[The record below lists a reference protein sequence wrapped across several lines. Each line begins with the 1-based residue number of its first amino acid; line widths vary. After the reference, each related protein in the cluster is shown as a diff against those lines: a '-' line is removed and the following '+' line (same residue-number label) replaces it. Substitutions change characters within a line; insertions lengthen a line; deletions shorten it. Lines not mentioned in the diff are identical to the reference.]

1 MDKQTQDASWLRYA
15 ICGMALLLSVI
26 HIGNVLLVLPS
37 NVLRGLHLAFVIA
50 LIYLSGLRNA
60 GKIKAGFNILKM
72 LFAMLICFYYGFTY
86 DTLIDNVTSPTLHDM
101 VFGIALILILL
112 DATVRTVGK
121 GMGIVT
127 VAFLVYLLVGKY
139 LPGTVGHAGYSL
151 SRSVGHIF
159 MSSNGIFGSMIQISA
174 TYIAMFTLVGAFL
187 ERCRASDAFINIALK
202 AAGRMP
208 GGPALTAVIASCL
221 FGTVNG
227 SAVVNVITTG
237 TFTIPLMK
245 SIGVAPHVAG
255 AVEAAA
261 STGGQLM
268 PPVMGAG
275 AFIMSDITGVPYS
288 EIIIKA
294 AIPALI
300 YFIGVFAGVYCYVRR
315 ENIPP
320 VDATRIPSWDSVI
333 KGSYLLLPMVVILVM
348 ILQHYSPMYSA
359 AAGIFTGAL
368 LIVCNEFRS
377 PRRAIETIN
386 MSMVEGATNLAGV
399 AMGLAC
405 AGIIIGVITL
415 TGLGAKFVTMVLFI
429 SKGMPLLALALVAV
443 ACLILGMGLPTSAA
457 YVITATMAVP
467 AMIKMGFPLVA
478 SHLFVFYFAVI
489 APVTPP
495 VAIAAYAGAGI
506 AGAPPNA
513 TGWKAF
519 AFALP
524 AFLAPFMFVYNP
536 LLLAEGDKI
545 QILWSFFT
553 AMVGAVTLATA
564 TQGYFFA
571 RISPVM
577 RVCLGGAALCLIDPG
592 YFTDMIGL
600 SIIMLVSVMVFFRKK
615 QSAKKQAM

>member
-1 MDKQTQDASWLRYA
+1 MDKQQQDTQFWKYS
-15 ICGMALLLSVI
+15 IFVTGFVLSTI
-26 HIGNVLLVLPS
+26 HIANILFIFPS
-37 NVLRGLHLAFVIA
+37 NILRGAHLALVFTLVYLCGLKGAGRLKCGFDIA
-50 LIYLSGLRNA
+50 
-60 GKIKAGFNILKM
+60 KM
-72 LFAMLICFYYGFTY
+72 IVAMVICFYYGFAY
-86 DTLIDNVTSPTLHDM
+86 DTLIDNVTSPELHDM
-101 VFGIALILILL
+101 IFGIALVLILI

-121 GMGIVT
+121 GMGVVT
-127 VAFLVYLLVGKY
+127 IAFLFYLFVGKY
-139 LPGTVGHAGYSL
+139 LPGDIGHAGYSL
-151 SRSVGHIF
+151 ARCIGHIF

-187 ERCRASDAFINIALK
+187 ERCKASDAFINIALK
-202 AAGRMP
+202 AAGRMR

-275 AFIMSDITGVPYS
+275 AFIMADITGVPYS

-300 YFIGVFAGVYCYVRR
+300 FFGGVFAGVYCYVRR

-320 VDATRIPSWDSVI
+320 VDPARIPSWGAVI
-333 KGSYLLLPMVVILVM
+333 RGSYLLLPMAVILGM
-348 ILQHYSPMYSA
+348 ILQNYSPMYSA
-359 AAGIFTGAL
+359 LAGIIVGAI
-368 LIVCNEFRS
+368 LIVSNDIRK
-377 PRRAIETIN
+377 PKAIIENLN
-386 MSMVEGATNLAGV
+386 MSLVEGSTNLASV

-415 TGLGAKFVTMVLFI
+415 TGLGSKFVTMVLYI
-429 SKGMPLLALALVAV
+429 SQGMPLLALALVAI

-467 AMIKMGFPLVA
+467 AMIKMGFPLIA
-478 SHLFVFYFAVI
+478 SHLFIFYFAVI

-506 AGAPPNA
+506 AGASPNA

-536 LLLAEGDKI
+536 LLLAEGNQFAI
-545 QILWSFFT
+545 MWAFFT
-553 AMVGAVTLATA
+553 AMVGAFTLAA
-564 TQGYFFA
+564 STQGYFFGKLSA
-571 RISPVM
+571 VM
-577 RVCLGGAALCLIDPG
+577 RVALGGAALCLIDPG
-592 YFTDMIGL
+592 FITDMIGL
-600 SIIMLVSVMVFFRKK
+600 AVILFVSVMRFLKNKRSSL
-615 QSAKKQAM
+615 Q